1 MKSNRYNSIM
11 PRVALENLKLIEFDD
26 LVYLIGKSLE
36 EIFSFLAN
44 TPYREE
50 IVNTCGPKVEP
61 GLLEEALLQNY
72 ARIFNKL
79 MESSSDYI
87 KRFLLST
94 LDKFNALN
102 LKTLFRMVHA
112 KINPE
117 DILPHIVPL
126 GLYNRQKCEDI
137 LTKFNSV
144 SEIINSIEDKDFGYT
159 LKVILTTKNILH
171 DLTPLEAALDRE
183 AFTRMLKVIK
193 NLNRK
198 DKKIAKNI
206 IGIEIDAWN
215 VIIIL
220 KYKSMINNYENIEEK
235 LMPTSLINKET
246 LLSVINDTNLK
257 SALQHLVTAV
267 ETQHEVYLNCFTKL
281 VEESNSPMSRL
292 EFILERAPLE
302 MSFFEMKKNFRY
314 YNIGFILSF
323 LYLKWAEIKNLI
335 SIVNA
340 TARKVGEE
348 QIRDS
353 LILPYSLI
361 SQ

>member
-1 MKSNRYNSIM
+1 M
-11 PRVALENLKLIEFDD
+11 PRVAIENLKLIDFND
-26 LVYLIGKSLE
+26 LVCLIGNSLE

-44 TPYREE
+44 TSYKEE

-61 GLLEEALLQNY
+61 DLLEEAFLQNY

-79 MESSSDYI
+79 LESSSDYI
-87 KRFLLST
+87 KKFLLST

-117 DILPHIVPL
+117 DILTHIVPL
-126 GLYNRQKCEDI
+126 GVYNKQKCEKI
-137 LTKFNSV
+137 LNKYNSV

-159 LKVILTTKNILH
+159 LKAVLKTKNILH
-171 DLTPLEAALDRE
+171 DLSPLEAALDRE
-183 AFTRMLKVIK
+183 AFTRMLKARK
-193 NLNRK
+193 NLNLK
-198 DKKIAKNI
+198 DRKIAKNI

-215 VIIIL
+215 IKIIL
-220 KYKSMINNYENIEEK
+220 KYKSMIDDYENIEEK
-235 LMPTSLINKET
+235 LMPTALINKET

-257 SALQHLVTAV
+257 SALQHLVAAA
-267 ETQHEVYLNCFTKL
+267 EKEHEVYLNCFKKL

-302 MSFFEMKKNFRY
+302 MSFFELKKNFRY

-348 QIRDS
+348 QIRNS

-361 SQ
+361 SN